1 MGGGGAGPVIQR
13 AAAPKMSVIMGVCN
27 GERHLRE
34 AVESVLG
41 QTFGDFEFIVIDDG
55 STDSTPR
62 ILASFDDPRLK
73 IHRQENAGLTKTLNR
88 ALSMAKGEYVARQ
101 DADDVSA
108 TERFEKQTGFLDANT
123 EIALVGTWLTHVD
136 EEGDVIGVT
145 RLPSDPDRIAAAL
158 PLSNQFCHGAIM
170 ARRSALQSVGGYR
183 EAFIYAQD
191 YDLVLRLSERSRLS
205 NIPEA
210 LYGHR
215 LALDMISMR
224 HRGRQAAFAELAR
237 KLWRQ
242 RRESGA
248 DDLQRGE
255 PTEKILP
262 EEQATDP
269 VGFYR
274 DVVYLALRHGNMKK
288 ARKALG
294 ELLRFEPHNTRARL
308 HYALTFLGPLT
319 PLALGAWDALRYG
332 GKP

>member
-1 MGGGGAGPVIQR
+1 MKPTAPPRR
-13 AAAPKMSVIMGVCN
+13 AAAPKISVIMGVYN

-41 QTFGDFEFIVIDDG
+41 QTFGDFELIVIDDG

-73 IHRQENAGLTKTLNR
+73 IKRQENAGLTKTLNR

-108 TERFEKQTGFLDANT
+108 PERFEKQAAFLDANPDIT
-123 EIALVGTWLTHVD
+123 LVGSWMTHID
-136 EEGDVIGVT
+136 EDGDVIGVT

-158 PLSNQFCHGAIM
+158 PISNQFCHGSIM
-170 ARRSALQSVGGYR
+170 ARRSALESAGGYR
-183 EAFIYAQD
+183 EAFTYAQD
-191 YDLVLRLSERSRLS
+191 YDLVLRLSERSRLA

-215 LALDMISMR
+215 LALDMISIK
-224 HRGRQAAFAELAR
+224 HRGRQSAFAQLAK

-242 RRESGA
+242 RREGGI
-248 DDLQRGE
+248 DDLQKGAAIE
-255 PTEKILP
+255 EILP
-262 EEQATDP
+262 EEREPDRA
-269 VGFYR
+269 GFYR
-274 DVVYLALRHGNMKK
+274 DVVYLALRSGNMKK
-288 ARKALG
+288 ARMALR
-294 ELLRFEPHNTRARL
+294 EIIRLEPGNARARV
-308 HYALTFLGPLT
+308 HYFLTFLGPVT

-332 GKP
+332 GRP